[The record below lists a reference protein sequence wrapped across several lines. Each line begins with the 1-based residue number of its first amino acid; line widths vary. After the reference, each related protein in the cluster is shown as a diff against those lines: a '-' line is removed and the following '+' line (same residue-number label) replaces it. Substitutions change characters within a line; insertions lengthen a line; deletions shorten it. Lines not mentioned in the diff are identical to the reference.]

1 MAGRIG
7 EFQPAGAAGKEHDIL
22 GVGGGRD
29 IDDAVADLAMPPPVT
44 TAPPRMSTRLWAPT
58 ANSVPESDAARDSA
72 APPGSVSRVADTQ
85 TEVAPSR
92 PASRRRRADR

>member
-29 IDDAVADLAMPPPVT
+29 IDDAVADLG
-44 TAPPRMSTRLWAPT
+44 
-58 ANSVPESDAARDSA
+58 DAAAGDDGAAEDVNEAVRASLKVSWNWISAPVETLPKGCEIAAASNVGPALVAGSKKLTRD
-72 APPGSVSRVADTQ
+72 
-85 TEVAPSR
+85 
-92 PASRRRRADR
+92 

>member
-29 IDDAVADLAMPPPVT
+29 IDDAVADLG
-44 TAPPRMSTRLWAPT
+44 
-58 ANSVPESDAARDSA
+58 DAAAGDDGA
-72 APPGSVSRVADTQ
+72 AEDVNEAVGAAGEQRAGIGHRAAEQ
-85 TEVAPSR
+85 R
-92 PASRRRRADR
+92 PRRR